1 MRVVAGVQPL
11 APMAT
16 AMTPPRIAELKMEWR
31 SRAESTAAN
40 HAPNCADIE

>member
-11 APMAT
+11 AAMAT
-16 AMTPPRIAELKMEWR
+16 ATNAPRIAELKMEWR
-31 SRAESTAAN
+31 PPAESTAAN